1 MVSFY
6 KSIPAKFRTMTGVRI
21 EKLGELDQETL
32 ERLIE
37 IYMRGYE
44 GMREYGG
51 EGERY
56 AKRYLRWCW
65 NKAKEGFFVAKVGD
79 EIAGFIVCDS
89 DWYSKYE
96 GRTVGAIHE
105 FVVDKRYQGRGVGHK
120 LMEKCLEYLG
130 RYSDRIELWVGEK
143 NEKAMKFYEGYG
155 FRKAGQSGIWVRM
168 VKDLRKD
175 GRPGEKR
182 K

>member
-1 MVSFY
+1 
-6 KSIPAKFRTMTGVRI
+6 MTGVRI

-175 GRPGEKR
+175 GRPGEKG

>member
-1 MVSFY
+1 
-6 KSIPAKFRTMTGVRI
+6 MTEVKV
-21 EKLGELDQETL
+21 EKLKEFNQEIL

-51 EGERY
+51 EGEGY

-65 NKAKEGFFVAKVGD
+65 GKAKDGFFVAKVGD
-79 EIAGFIVCDS
+79 EIAGFIVCDN

-105 FVVDKRYQGRGVGHK
+105 FVVDKKFQGHGIGHK
-120 LMEKCLEYLG
+120 LMETCLDYLS
-130 RYSDRIELWVGEK
+130 RYNDRIELWVGEK
-143 NEKAMKFYEGYG
+143 NEGAMRFYEGYG
-155 FRKAGQSGIWVRM
+155 FRKVGQSGIWVRM
-168 VKDLRKD
+168 VKDVHDK
-175 GRPGEKR
+175 G
-182 K
+182 

>member
-1 MVSFY
+1 MAEV
-6 KSIPAKFRTMTGVRI
+6 KI
-21 EKLGELDQETL
+21 ERLPKLDQETL

-51 EGERY
+51 EGESY

-65 NKAKEGFFVAKVGD
+65 NKAKDGFFIAKIGD
-79 EIAGFIVCDS
+79 EIAGFIVCDA

-96 GRTVGAIHE
+96 GRTVGAVHE
-105 FVVDKRYQGRGVGHK
+105 FVLDKKFQGHGIGHM
-120 LMEKCLEYLG
+120 LMEKCLRYLAE
-130 RYSDRIELWVGEK
+130 RTDRVELWVGEK
-143 NEKAMKFYEGYG
+143 NEGAIRFYENYG
-155 FRKAGQSGIWVRM
+155 FKKVGQSGIWVRM
-168 VKDLRKD
+168 VKDLRRND
-175 GRPGEKR
+175 APREKG

>member
-1 MVSFY
+1 
-6 KSIPAKFRTMTGVRI
+6 MTGVRI

-175 GRPGEKR
+175 GGPGEKG

>member
-1 MVSFY
+1 M
-6 KSIPAKFRTMTGVRI
+6 AGVKI
-21 EKLGELDQETL
+21 EKLGKLDQETL

-51 EGERY
+51 EGESY

-65 NKAKEGFFVAKVGD
+65 SKARDGFFVARADD

-96 GRTVGAIHE
+96 GRRVGAIHE
-105 FVVDKRYQGRGVGHK
+105 FVVDKRYQGHGIGHK

-143 NEKAMKFYEGYG
+143 NEGAIKFYEEYG
-155 FRKAGQSGIWVRM
+155 FRRAGQSGIWVRM

-175 GRPGEKR
+175 NRTREKG